1 MTRSLRIVLAC
12 AIALLVIGMGGLAA
26 LMLIPSPPQTT
37 KSMIGALGGPFTL
50 TATDGRAVTEQ
61 TYRGKWVLIYFGYT
75 SYPDACPTALN
86 MGVAVDRFGADAA
99 TLQPVFITVNPKRDT
114 REALAEYLKSFDPH
128 IVVLTGTEEQIAAV
142 VKEYRVF
149 VEVQPGGGGDYI
161 VNHSSFYYLI
171 NPEGKF
177 VRVIADDVSG
187 EELAE
192 RLRHWMN
199 KTV

>member
-1 MTRSLRIVLAC
+1 MDGLERPIAPP
-12 AIALLVIGMGGLAA
+12 AIAMPRRGD
-26 LMLIPSPPQTT
+26 
-37 KSMIGALGGPFTL
+37 
-50 TATDGRAVTEQ
+50 AT
-61 TYRGKWVLIYFGYT
+61 
-75 SYPDACPTALN
+75 
-86 MGVAVDRFGADAA
+86 DAA
-99 TLQPVFITVNPKRDT
+99 TLQPVFITVEPKRDT
-114 REALAEYLKSFDPH
+114 QEALAEYRKSFDPH
-128 IVVLTGTEEQIAAV
+128 IVVLTGTEEQTAAV

>member
-1 MTRSLRIVLAC
+1 MTAKIRRVFCIVLL
-12 AIALLVIGMGGLAA
+12 IAVGPAVGLGAA
-26 LMLIPSPPQTT
+26 
-37 KSMIGALGGPFTL
+37 
-50 TATDGRAVTEQ
+50 RAE
-61 TYRGKWVLIYFGYT
+61 
-75 SYPDACPTALN
+75 PTA
-86 MGVAVDRFGADAA
+86 
-99 TLQPVFITVNPKRDT
+99 P
-114 REALAEYLKSFDPH
+114 DPNDGKL
-128 IVVLTGTEEQIAAV
+128 VLTGTEEQIAAV